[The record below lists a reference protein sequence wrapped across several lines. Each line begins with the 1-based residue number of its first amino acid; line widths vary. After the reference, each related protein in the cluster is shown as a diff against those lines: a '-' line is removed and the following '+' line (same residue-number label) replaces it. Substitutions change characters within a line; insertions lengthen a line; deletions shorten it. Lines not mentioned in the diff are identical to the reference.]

1 MTVIFEQNIAEAF
14 EVLKTSALALF
25 QARKLGI
32 VVHIPDEVRQAMI
45 ATYNEEARKIL
56 NFLDGNVHVYF
67 HDEACRAPGRLA
79 S

>member
-14 EVLKTSALALF
+14 EALKASALALF

-32 VVHIPDEVRQAMI
+32 VVHIPEEVRLAMI
-45 ATYNEEARKIL
+45 ATYDEEARKIL
-56 NFLDGNVHVYF
+56 NFIDGNVHVYF
-67 HDEACRAPGRLA
+67 NDEASRMPGRLA